1 MKNSTFIMC
10 RFSNTFFEVE
20 VLFVHFLLCFVILL
34 IGIQWVAISF
44 SRGSSQP
51 RDWTPVSHI
60 AGRLFT
66 DWATREDL
74 IGNLLKL
81 FHCWAGHAWK
91 VSNPDFRCLEIMGTI
106 EQEPVVN
113 WKILTT
119 SEWPIWT
126 GRRPNNFYIWVLI
139 ETFTFDSFRCLVS
152 IKWAMPSEM
161 TALEAVPENK

>member
-1 MKNSTFIMC
+1 MLC
-10 RFSNTFFEVE
+10 Y
-20 VLFVHFLLCFVILL
+20 FVNRYPVGCHFLFQ
-34 IGIQWVAISF
+34 GIFPTQGLNPGLPHC
-44 SRGSSQP
+44 RQ
-51 RDWTPVSHI
+51 TLYHI

-106 EQEPVVN
+106 EQEPFVN